1 MFMKKIKLIPLL
13 FLLPFSLMAQNHDPV
28 LMSISGKEVKLSEF
42 NAIYNKN
49 NSKEAKNDQS
59 LLEYIDLFVNF
70 KLKVLEA
77 EKAGIDTTASFKSE
91 LMGYRKQL
99 AQPYLSDKDANEGL
113 MKEAYER
120 MKWDIKASHILIRVD
135 ADAAPKDTLEAFN
148 KITKIRKEIQAGKD
162 FAKAAKEYTEDP
174 SGKENGG
181 DLGYFTAFYMVYPF
195 ESAAY
200 NTKVGG
206 VSQPVRTKFGYHLIN
221 VTDKRPAAGTI
232 KVAHI
237 MIKAPVEFSSE
248 EKEIAKQRINEI
260 YEKLVSGEKF
270 EDLATK
276 YSDDKGSSNKGGEL
290 APFGTG
296 RMVPEFEVAAFALAK
311 NGDYSKPVQTDF
323 GWHIIKRI
331 EKFDVKPYEEVK
343 NEIKNKVTRD
353 SRAEVSKQQFV
364 NKLKKQ
370 YALKEYPKNKVD
382 IEKVIDNNFFEGK
395 WTMPEIVSTMAK
407 PLFDLE
413 NKTYSQRDLLNFM
426 EARQT
431 RRPVISKSEV
441 VNQQYNEFLEAKIL
455 ELEDSNLEKK
465 YPDFKMLLQEY
476 KDGIMLF
483 EITDQKVWTKA
494 VKDSVGLENFYKTIN
509 NNYMYDERADV
520 VIYTCANQSVADNAR
535 KLILKNTKKG
545 ISSEQVLKTINKK
558 DANNIK
564 AENGIFAKGENAFL
578 NQDEWKKG
586 LTKNIPNN
594 NKIVFVHIKDI
605 LPPSPKPLKEVR
617 GLITSEYQNYLEK
630 EWIKELRTKNK
641 VVVNPEVL
649 QKIK

>member
-1 MFMKKIKLIPLL
+1 MKKFKLFL
-13 FLLPFSLMAQNHDPV
+13 FLLPLSLIAQNNDPV
-28 LMSISGKEVKLSEF
+28 LLTISGKEVKLSEF
-42 NAIYNKN
+42 EAIYNKN
-49 NSKEAKNDQS
+49 NSKEAKSPQA
-59 LLEYIDLFVNF
+59 LMEYMDLFINF

-77 EKAGIDTTASFKSE
+77 EKEGIDTTVAFKNE

-135 ADAAPKDTLEAFN
+135 ADAAPKDTLEAYN
-148 KITKIRKEIQAGKD
+148 KISKIRKEIMAGKT
-162 FAKAAKEYTEDP
+162 FEKAAKEYTEDP

-181 DLGYFTAFYMVYPF
+181 DLGYFTVFYMVYPF

-221 VTDKRPAAGTI
+221 VTDKRPAAGSI

-237 MIKAPVEFSSE
+237 MIKAPADFSNE
-248 EKEIAKQRINEI
+248 EKERAKQAINDI
-260 YEKLVSGEKF
+260 YTKLKAGEKF
-270 EDLATK
+270 EDLAAK
-276 YSDDKGSSNKGGEL
+276 FSDDKASANKGGEL

-296 RMVPEFEVAAFALAK
+296 RMVPEFENAAFALAN
-311 NGDYSKPVQTDF
+311 NGDYSAPVQTDF

-331 EKFDVKPYEEVK
+331 EKFGIKPYDEVK

-370 YALKEYPKNKVD
+370 YTLKEYPKNKIDV
-382 IEKVIDNNFFEGK
+382 EKAIDNTFFEGK
-395 WTMPEIVSTMAK
+395 WTMPEIASTMAK

-413 NKTYSQRDLLNFM
+413 KKTYTQRDLLNFM
-426 EARQT
+426 GARQT
-431 RRPVISKSEV
+431 RRPVISKTEV

-455 ELEDSNLEKK
+455 ELEDENLEKK
-465 YPDFKMLLQEY
+465 YPEFRMLLQEY

-483 EITDQKVWTKA
+483 EITDQKVWSKA
-494 VKDSVGLENFYKTIN
+494 VKDSAGLENFYKTIN
-509 NNYMYDERADV
+509 QKYLYDERANAV
-520 VIYTCANQSVADNAR
+520 VYTCANQTVADNAR
-535 KLILKNTKKG
+535 KLILKNEKKG
-545 ISSEQVLKTINKK
+545 INSEQVLKIINKK
-558 DANNIK
+558 NAENIK
-564 AENGIFAKGENAFL
+564 AENGLFAKGENPFL
-578 NQDEWKKG
+578 NHDEWKKG
-586 LTKNIPNN
+586 LTKNIPSN
-594 NKIVFVHIKDI
+594 NKIVFVHIKEI
-605 LPPSPKPLKEVR
+605 VPPSPKPLKEVR
-617 GLITSEYQNYLEK
+617 GLVTSEYQNHLEK
-630 EWIKELRTKNK
+630 EWIQNIRSKYK
-641 VVVNPEVL
+641 VTVNAEVL